1 MNCKKAERWIP
12 LAAGNDLSA
21 KKAAAV
27 RGHLERCPDCRKD
40 VAELEQ
46 ALRAAKTLAGAERAG
61 DWSEAEWRSLL
72 RIVTAGGIKKKR
84 VWAGLPLKPVL
95 AGGLGLVFLAFGS
108 FLLLK
113 KSPAPPFT
121 QASFKSPSLEQ
132 VQTKGLNDLPK
143 ITSKTIVSKETGFK
157 IIWFY
162 NKNFQ
167 GDGFGK

>member
-1 MNCKKAERWIP
+1 MRN
-12 LAAGNDLSA
+12 
-21 KKAAAV
+21 
-27 RGHLERCPDCRKD
+27 
-40 VAELEQ
+40 
-46 ALRAAKTLAGAERAG
+46 
-61 DWSEAEWRSLL
+61 
-72 RIVTAGGIKKKR
+72 VTAGGIQKKR
-84 VWAGLPLKPVL
+84 IWAVLPLKPAL
-95 AGGLGLVFLAFGS
+95 AGGLGLLLLVFGS

>member
-12 LAAGNDLSA
+12 LAAGNDLSD

-27 RGHLERCPDCRKD
+27 RHHLEGCPDCRKD
-40 VAELEQ
+40 AAELER

-61 DWSEAEWRSLL
+61 DWSDAEWRSFL
-72 RIVTAGGIKKKR
+72 RSVTAGGIQKKR
-84 VWAGLPLKPVL
+84 IWAVLPLKPVL

-113 KSPAPPFT
+113 KPPAPLITRAAAERPPIELT
-121 QASFKSPSLEQ
+121 VP
-132 VQTKGLNDLPK
+132 KGSIGRPD
-143 ITSKTIVSKETGFK
+143 ITSKTIVSKETGLK

>member
-1 MNCKKAERWIP
+1 MNCKNAKKMIP

-27 RGHLERCPDCRKD
+27 RDHLEGCPDCRKEA
-40 VAELEQ
+40 AELEH

-72 RIVTAGGIKKKR
+72 RSVTAGGIQKKR

-113 KSPAPPFT
+113 KSPAPVVTRAAFE
-121 QASFKSPSLEQ
+121 SPSIEQ
-132 VQTKGLNDLPK
+132 AAPK
-143 ITSKTIVSKETGFK
+143 RIDGQPDVTSRTIVSKETGLK